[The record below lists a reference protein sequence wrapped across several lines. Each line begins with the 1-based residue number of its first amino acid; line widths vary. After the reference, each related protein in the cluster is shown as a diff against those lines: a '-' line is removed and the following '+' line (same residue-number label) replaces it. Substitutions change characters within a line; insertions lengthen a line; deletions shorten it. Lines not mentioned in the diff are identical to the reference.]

1 MDGDDDNS
9 ASQSRDIHVWR
20 EATTMVLYL
29 SIVLL
34 ATFTALPTGADADGA
49 GHGSEGVHGIGL
61 IGLIWGTALGL
72 ALAHWFSFRLTARAF
87 GGGKVSES
95 DVKAGLA
102 QMGAAVAVA
111 ALCSVPVVV
120 VNDSTDVQIASWVPA
135 LIVGFAG
142 AAIAR
147 VSGRSRLQ
155 ALVSGAA
162 VLLLGLAV
170 ATVKNFLLGH

>member
-1 MDGDDDNS
+1 MAGHSDTS
-9 ASQSRDIHVWR
+9 ASQSRDLHVWR

-34 ATFTALPTGADADGA
+34 ATFTALPTGAEADTA
-49 GHGSEGVHGIGL
+49 GHGSDGVHGIGL
-61 IGLIWGTALGL
+61 VGLIWGTALGL

-87 GGGKVSES
+87 GGGNVSES

-102 QMGAAVAVA
+102 QMSAAVAVA
-111 ALCSVPVVV
+111 ALCSVPVLIAT
-120 VNDSTDVQIASWVPA
+120 DATDVQAASWVPA
-135 LIVGFAG
+135 LIVGLAG

-147 VSGRSRLQ
+147 ISGRSRLQ
-155 ALVSGAA
+155 AFVSGAA
-162 VLLLGLAV
+162 VLVLGLAV